1 MPHRKQVPGN
11 LGCCGFWNL
20 NIDTVKWHAW
30 SSAIMG
36 HTEPVVGHWILSGK
50 TRKGRADHFS
60 VLLRVHLQFE
70 VKGKVY

>member
-30 SSAIMG
+30 SSAIME
-36 HTEPVVGHWILSGK
+36 HIEPVVG
-50 TRKGRADHFS
+50 TRYCQEKQEKGELTTSQCF
-60 VLLRVHLQFE
+60 
-70 VKGKVY
+70 